1 MYHRLTELREV
12 TDVCGKVFHI
22 TRMWMLYMLSSLT
35 EQACV
40 FYGNNK
46 VYDSPTE
53 NKQFLTVKIMKSG
66 CDLVII

>member
-1 MYHRLTELREV
+1 MYAERYFILHA
-12 TDVCGKVFHI
+12 CGC
-22 TRMWMLYMLSSLT
+22 YMLSSLT